1 MQLYIFVFKLGHISD
16 AESAFGNSISTGY
29 IRIQINMTHT
39 ENRYGNLYLELINT
53 QLDF

>member
-1 MQLYIFVFKLGHISD
+1 MFVFKLGHISD

-39 ENRYGNLYLELINT
+39 ENRDGNLYLELINT